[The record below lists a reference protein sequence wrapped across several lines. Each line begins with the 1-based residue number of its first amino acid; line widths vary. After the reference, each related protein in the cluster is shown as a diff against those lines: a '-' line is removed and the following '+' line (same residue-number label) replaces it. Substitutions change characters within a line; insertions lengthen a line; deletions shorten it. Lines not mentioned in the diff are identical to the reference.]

1 MLLQGQYATARTI
14 IHHLFICFQAMHQ
27 NPVNLYKAQNT
38 AALMSSEIHY
48 KKSSTRQK
56 GWESRVYNNALAN
69 YDLICE
75 YRLKAIVSLIQTHM
89 HHDYNIV
96 LSQCVRKETR

>member
-1 MLLQGQYATARTI
+1 
-14 IHHLFICFQAMHQ
+14 MHQ
-27 NPVNLYKAQNT
+27 NPVNLDKTQNT

-75 YRLKAIVSLIQTHM
+75 YRLEAIVSLIQTHM

-96 LSQCVRKETR
+96 LTQCVRKETR